1 MKAVRKEEVELQ
13 GIGFVK
19 QVGFKPGV
27 KGERELW
34 MNRVVKQKNSAK
46 ANSTLGL
53 LRRNLHHCPE
63 KLRELAYISLVR
75 SRLEYCAAVWDPH
88 KITDQLALESVQRR
102 VARFTKRETTPT
114 SPVCLR
120 CSRTYSGSL
129 SRKGDVR
136 SG

>member
-1 MKAVRKEEVELQ
+1 VKAVRKKEVELQ

-46 ANSTLGL
+46 ANSTLDL

-75 SRLEYCAAVWDPH
+75 SGLEYCAAVWNPH
-88 KITDQLALESVQRR
+88 KITAQLALKSVQRR
-102 VARFTKRETTPT
+102 AARFTKRD
-114 SPVCLR
+114 
-120 CSRTYSGSL
+120 YSYQSSVSQMLQDLQWIL
-129 SRKGDVR
+129 SRKGDAR
-136 SG
+136 SD